1 MSNHPSSRNHPS
13 PNSQATRTPSSS
25 PAAAASATGD
35 VAGRMTTKLLLGLGV
50 LAGPFNLVVV
60 LSQAFSRDGF
70 DIRKHAGSMLTLG
83 EYGWIQ
89 SANFVITGVL
99 VILGAAGLGRVWR
112 RTPAIL
118 LAIFGAGTA
127 AGGILLPDP
136 ALGFPAG
143 APEQGQPTWHGTAH
157 FAAGGIGVLAFIA
170 CCILVGNHFR
180 RTANTAWAAASY
192 ATAVAFLAAFA
203 GIASG
208 SAGETT
214 TLGFWAAI
222 VIAWAWLTA
231 TLNRFRLSVR

>member
-1 MSNHPSSRNHPS
+1 MTTYRGTTAH
-13 PNSQATRTPSSS
+13 
-25 PAAAASATGD
+25 PAATQ
-35 VAGRMTTKLLLGLGV
+35 KFLLVGI

-60 LSQAFSRDGF
+60 FSQAFTRDGF

-99 VILGAAGLGRVWR
+99 VILGAAGLGRVLG

-127 AGGILLPDP
+127 AGGIFLPDP

-143 APEQGQPTWHGTAH
+143 APEQGQLTWHGTAH
-157 FAAGGIGVLAFIA
+157 FAAGGIGFLAFIA
-170 CCILVGNHFR
+170 CCVLVGNHFR

-222 VIAWAWLTA
+222 VVAWVWLTA
-231 TLNRFRLSVR
+231 TLNRFRVSAR